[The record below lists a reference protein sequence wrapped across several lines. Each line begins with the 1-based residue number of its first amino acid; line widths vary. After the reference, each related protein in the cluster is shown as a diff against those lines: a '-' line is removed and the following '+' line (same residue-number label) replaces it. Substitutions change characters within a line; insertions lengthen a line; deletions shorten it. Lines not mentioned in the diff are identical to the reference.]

1 MADLG
6 TLNLVRQRTADL
18 VAQRLRSDAA
28 VIARLSELI
37 LEAVRL
43 GHSHRSIHE
52 AVMAGG
58 LATSWTNYR
67 ISLGRARKLRRPQAP
82 TDTAKPVG
90 ESEVTTRPVVPN
102 ARSAVC
108 VTEAAPAFTEP
119 SPGERSAA
127 PISHSPGMGGTS
139 ATTEVLDA
147 LRRARQTA
155 SKDYSRI
162 ARAQLREKS
171 RAQSRLPARQPL
183 PKEPP

>member
-6 TLNLVRQRTADL
+6 TLVLVRQRTADL

-52 AVMAGG
+52 AITAGG

-67 ISLGRARKLRRPQAP
+67 ISLGRARKLRRAQAP

-108 VTEAAPAFTEP
+108 VTEADLVPTEP
-119 SPGERSAA
+119 LPPGTS
-127 PISHSPGMGGTS
+127 GTS